1 MSLARHITSRAVVG
15 LTAAALTAGSVAG
28 CGSGETGLQRDTARQ
43 LQARVLEVTQASSQ
57 NDPNG
62 ALKALEGLEAELAEA
77 QDRGDISE
85 ERRRNITTIAT
96 AVRADLED
104 AIAAAEQAAK
114 EKAAGE
120 QPATQSPTPEAPAP
134 APTQPANSGQD
145 QGQED
150 NSNGRGDEKGKGK
163 D

>member
-1 MSLARHITSRAVVG
+1 MSLARRTATRVVVG
-15 LTAAALTAGSVAG
+15 LAAAALTAGSVAG
-28 CGSGETGLQRDTARQ
+28 CGTGETGLKRDTARQ

-85 ERRRNITTIAT
+85 ERHRSITTIAT

-114 EKAAGE
+114 EKAAAE
-120 QPATQSPTPEAPAP
+120 QAATQSPVPEVPAP
-134 APTQPANSGQD
+134 AATQPADSGQD
-145 QGQED
+145 QGNGAPGKGED
-150 NSNGRGDEKGKGK
+150 KGKGK

>member
-1 MSLARHITSRAVVG
+1 MSLARRTATRVVVG
-15 LTAAALTAGSVAG
+15 LAAAALTAGSIAG
-28 CGSGETGLQRDTARQ
+28 CGAGQTGLQRDTARQ

-62 ALKALEGLEAELAEA
+62 ALKALEGLEAELAGA

-85 ERRRNITTIAT
+85 ERRRTITTIAT

-114 EKAAGE
+114 EKAAAE
-120 QPATQSPTPEAPAP
+120 QAATSPTPAVPAP
-134 APTQPANSGQD
+134 STQPADPGQD
-145 QGQED
+145 ED
-150 NSNGRGDEKGKGK
+150 NARGKGGDKGKGK